1 MKILGEQR
9 SLAEVLLEKEWLEA
23 FEIKDIQ
30 EKPKEWNIV
39 LEEKEGKIPK
49 EAEGRLVIQKGFVN
63 RVEVLHASLRN
74 KPLYITFKRRRWRE
88 KKTQKDYVNQYD
100 LHPKGTKLS
109 YEFAGYLKKI
119 TRREAV
125 ALFDDWHSLRHLRE
139 EDLPMVPRFPQ
150 WFYGLRRTKKST
162 RK

>member
-1 MKILGEQR
+1 M
-9 SLAEVLLEKEWLEA
+9 EKEWLES
-23 FEIKDIQ
+23 FEIKDVL

-39 LEEKEGKIPK
+39 LEEKGGKIPK
-49 EAEGRLVIQKGFVN
+49 EAEGREVIQKGFVN

-74 KPLYITFKRRRWRE
+74 KPLYIIFKRRRWRE
-88 KKTQKDYVNQYD
+88 KKTQTDYVNQYD

-125 ALFDDWHSLRHLRE
+125 ALFDNWQSIRHLRE
-139 EDLPMVPRFPQ
+139 EDLPVVSRLTQ
-150 WFYGLRRTKKST
+150 WVYRLRGTKKAT
-162 RK
+162 RT